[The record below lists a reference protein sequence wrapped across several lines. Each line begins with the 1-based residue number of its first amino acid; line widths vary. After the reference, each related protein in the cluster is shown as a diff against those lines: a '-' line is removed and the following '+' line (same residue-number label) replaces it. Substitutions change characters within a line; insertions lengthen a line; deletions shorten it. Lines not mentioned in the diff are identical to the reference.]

1 MIYFIKLLSLLQKLH
16 EMPNYPYARISFVKG
31 RSVILND
38 SPLKRGEFPIHPW
51 NLNLLNNVEDTVV
64 FLAWNLN
71 LLNNVE
77 DTVVFLAWNLNL
89 LNNVEDTAVFLAW
102 NLNLLNNVEDTV
114 VFLAWNIFI
123 SNHYF
128 FSIKT
133 LFYAKVHKNS

>member
-1 MIYFIKLLSLLQKLH
+1 MGVH
-16 EMPNYPYARISFVKG
+16 EMPNYPYARISLVKG

-51 NLNLLNNVEDTVV
+51 NLNLLNNVK
-64 FLAWNLN
+64 
-71 LLNNVE
+71 
-77 DTVVFLAWNLNL
+77 
-89 LNNVEDTAVFLAW
+89 
-102 NLNLLNNVEDTV
+102 DTV

-123 SNHYF
+123 SKHYF